1 MPKAY
6 FVVRSVVE
14 EPSREK
20 FDHWYA
26 TDHFP
31 EALAGL
37 KPEKGWRFWSARE
50 AGVHYA
56 VYRFADM
63 ARLDAALKSDAIGR
77 SPSISTDPG
86 RPSRAPA
93 TCSIWCRNRTAD
105 ASSQ

>member
-6 FVVRSVVE
+6 FVVRSVVD

-37 KPEKGWRFWSARE
+37 KLEKGWRFWSTRE
-50 AGVHYA
+50 AGVHFA

-63 ARLDAALKSDAIGR
+63 ARLDAALKSDAYKALAVDFDR
-77 SPSISTDPG
+77 SFPNVT
-86 RPSRAPA
+86 
-93 TCSIWCRNRTAD
+93 RTRD
-105 ASSQ
+105 ALDLVQESDD

>member
-6 FVVRSVVE
+6 FVVRAVVE
-14 EPSREK
+14 EQSREK

-26 TDHFP
+26 TDHLP

-63 ARLDAALKSDAIGR
+63 ASLDAALKSDAYKALAVDFDR
-77 SPSISTDPG
+77 SW
-86 RPSRAPA
+86 PA
-93 TCSIWCRNRTAD
+93 VTRTRDVLDLVQEAD
-105 ASSQ
+105 G

>member
-1 MPKAY
+1 MPKACF
-6 FVVRSVVE
+6 FVRAVVDA
-14 EPSREK
+14 PSREK

-31 EALAGL
+31 QALAGL

-63 ARLDAALKSDAIGR
+63 ARLDAALKSDAYKALAVDFDR
-77 SPSISTDPG
+77 SWPAVT
-86 RPSRAPA
+86 RSRDVLDLVQE
-93 TCSIWCRNRTAD
+93 SGG
-105 ASSQ
+105 